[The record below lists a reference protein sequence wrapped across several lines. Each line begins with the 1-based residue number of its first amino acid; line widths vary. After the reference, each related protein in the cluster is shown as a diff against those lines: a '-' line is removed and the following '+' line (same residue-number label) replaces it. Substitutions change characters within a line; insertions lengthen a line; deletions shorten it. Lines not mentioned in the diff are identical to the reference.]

1 MKSNV
6 GSKARAE
13 RKRLELKLLSA
24 SLIPADANLRPSQ
37 QKTMGHSSQA
47 DVCNLIVKR
56 AQSWNKRKY
65 QGFFKEE
72 IKFDEITGEE
82 EPA

>member
-1 MKSNV
+1 MLGAKP
-6 GSKARAE
+6 E
-13 RKRLELKLLSA
+13 RKGNCLELKLLSA

-37 QKTMGHSSQA
+37 QKTMGHSRQA
-47 DVCNLIVKR
+47 DVCNLIVQGGQ
-56 AQSWNKRKY
+56 AWNKRKF

-72 IKFDEITGEE
+72 IKFDEIMREK